1 MEMRHLR
8 TSPWSGQA
16 AVETASIAIASC
28 LPLRGRRWKGAVE
41 PGAPWEGGLGSNV
54 TTGLG
59 ELTYS
64 RKECSPRKEAP

>member
-1 MEMRHLR
+1 MLEPTNACEPNVVRLER
-8 TSPWSGQA
+8 RCGSA
-16 AVETASIAIASC
+16 K
-28 LPLRGRRWKGAVE
+28 RWKGAVE